1 MGDSSCLGDASR
13 LGDVCDALRLGGVVV
28 NWGSRAQK
36 GGGEFGGACIWG
48 GVDGEAVLCDERGYG
63 VDRGFGLVPFHIE
76 GFDPSCLTKCSQYP
90 SSSAR
95 YT

>member
-1 MGDSSCLGDASR
+1 MCLGDALC
-13 LGDVCDALRLGGVVV
+13 LGDGFGALRLGGVGV

-36 GGGEFGGACIWG
+36 GGGESRGAFIQG
-48 GVDGEAVLCDERGYG
+48 GVDGAAVLRDELGGG
-63 VDRGFGLVPFHIE
+63 VNRGFGLVPFHIE
-76 GFDPSCLTKCSQYP
+76 GFDPSCLNKCSQYP